1 MERNVYSLVLL
12 DEVVDAV
19 DRAACEQNTSRSGL
33 INRILAEYL
42 SCPIPEMRIGSILD
56 CMEKTLAG
64 AEGLLVRPQPGGSTL
79 TIRSVLRYRYRPTVR
94 YVLELSRSGGPEIG
108 ELRVST
114 RTQNEDLLRE
124 LTEFFLFWSALEQRL
139 SGSRFPGGKVPCAV
153 SEGRYERDL
162 VLPDE
167 RRERTDGE
175 VAGAICRFLRE
186 FDTDLKTYFAG
197 DDEARGRVEQAY
209 RDYLETAE
217 LLL

>member
-94 YVLELSRSGGPEIG
+94 YVLERVGAALVRITLSR
-108 ELRVST
+108 RK
-114 RTQNEDLLRE
+114 
-124 LTEFFLFWSALEQRL
+124 SALR
-139 SGSRFPGGKVPCAV
+139 GF
-153 SEGRYERDL
+153 GRP
-162 VLPDE
+162 V
-167 RRERTDGE
+167 
-175 VAGAICRFLRE
+175 
-186 FDTDLKTYFAG
+186 
-197 DDEARGRVEQAY
+197 
-209 RDYLETAE
+209 
-217 LLL
+217 